1 MSKFGYQR
9 DNNNPPTPE
18 VREDGNSFYG
28 YSSPTPI
35 QTQQVQYLY
44 QPQEPRTPVR
54 SRPIKSFATAAPAP
68 PTPRIAQNPI
78 IRGTQLVAADRLPD
92 RFRAVFPYPLFNA
105 VQSRCFESVYN
116 TASNIVVSA
125 PTGAGKTV
133 ILELAICGLFK
144 DLGQGGT
151 YKVIYLAPTKA
162 LCTERRKDWEKKFRT
177 LGLTCTELTG
187 DTDQAQISNVRKGD
201 IIVTTPEKWDSM
213 TRRWEDHRK
222 LLDLVRLFL
231 IDEVHILKE
240 SRGATLEAVV
250 SRMRTI
256 GSNVRFVALSAT
268 VPNAGDIADWLGKN
282 GEEREQPA
290 VMEVFGPEFRPVK
303 LEKHVYGFQSGANN
317 FAFDK
322 VLDTK

>member
-1 MSKFGYQR
+1 M
-9 DNNNPPTPE
+9 
-18 VREDGNSFYG
+18 
-28 YSSPTPI
+28 
-35 QTQQVQYLY
+35 
-44 QPQEPRTPVR
+44 
-54 SRPIKSFATAAPAP
+54 
-68 PTPRIAQNPI
+68 AQNPI
-78 IRGTQLVAADRLPD
+78 VRGIQLVSVDQLSD

-105 VQSRCFESVYN
+105 VQSRCFNSVYN
-116 TASNIVVSA
+116 TNSNIVVSA

-144 DLGQGGT
+144 DLGQAGT

-162 LCTERRKDWEKKFRT
+162 LCTERRKDWEKKFRA

-201 IIVTTPEKWDSM
+201 VIVTTPEKWDSM

-250 SRMRTI
+250 SRMQSI

-268 VPNAGDIADWLGKN
+268 VPNASDIADWLGKN
-282 GEEREQPA
+282 GEEREAPA
-290 VMEVFGPEFRPVK
+290 VLEVFGPEFRPVR
-303 LEKHVYGFQSGANN
+303 LEKFVYGFQSHAND

-322 VLDTK
+322 ILDAK